1 VAQSIRPG
9 QIVSSRQG
17 RDAGTVYCVLK
28 MIDERSVLVA
38 DGKKRTVNRPR
49 VKNTRHLQIHS
60 HVDSGLDQALSGKIK
75 VTDEDV
81 RKAVERFS
89 GREEGSLGHG
99 KG

>member
-1 VAQSIRPG
+1 MAQPIRPG

-17 RDAGTVYCVLK
+17 RDVGKVYCVLK
-28 MIDERSVLVA
+28 VIDERSVLVT
-38 DGKKRTVNRPR
+38 DGRKRTVKRPKR
-49 VKNTRHLQIHS
+49 KNIRHLQVHP
-60 HVDSGLDQALSGKIK
+60 HVDSGLDHALTGRIK

-81 RKAVERFS
+81 RKAVERYN